1 LAQDSPEA
9 KEVLGA
15 IISNYWLRLL
25 IRFKWWIS
33 GVNLGFGDLSMSL
46 FVPLLEF
53 NQQWAAWI
61 DYEQNLPQL
70 SPTLDRRLQRE
81 KPRLSDLLKEIQQQC
96 QRKGLRVPNFRTVK
110 AHRPV
115 LDEAWPAQPPGSPRY
130 DPKQNFRL
138 PLELG
143 ILTNRRCAL
152 FFPIWVTRRR

>member
-96 QRKGLRVPNFRTVK
+96 QRKGLRVPNYRTVSPS
-110 AHRPV
+110 A
-115 LDEAWPAQPPGSPRY
+115 APG
-130 DPKQNFRL
+130 
-138 PLELG
+138 
-143 ILTNRRCAL
+143 
-152 FFPIWVTRRR
+152 